1 MLRGQDF
8 TICVLNFA
16 VLSADC
22 SVWKVFIGGESG
34 LSMYDFVR
42 TCLDI
47 RFSCLYV

>member
-22 SVWKVFIGGESG
+22 SVWKVFIGESG

-47 RFSCLYV
+47 RFSCFYV